1 MHWRIIIS
9 ILISIA
15 NISAYIAIGGSP
27 SSPWDRDATFDPTT
41 GWPTRDF
48 GMVLSTAAIG
58 MGGTYLLNAQGNAQV
73 TVYGGSSAGRIA
85 NKMYNASTNTLS
97 ASLIIPQGATQIMLS
112 FINTSGPGLQN
123 ISVLQPGYDLTS
135 KSNITNLMLTHLSR
149 FSIIRFMD
157 WTSRNTNLEVNW
169 NETTPLNWLQYTPSK
184 RNPCKIIP
192 FIANQLNSNVDIWI
206 NIPYGATDDYVLN
219 VVQLMLNQLN
229 PTINIYVEFSNELWN
244 FIFAQATTNLKA
256 ANDSVLNQDDLL
268 RLAYDNTDQCVN
280 PTIIIQGS
288 DYFNKLYGP
297 PSTFLHD
304 IAIAPDFD
312 LSQYKTCIQTFLLE
326 RGWSQRVPVD
336 VHAVYAA
343 WYGLAVHD
351 YEGGLDTA
359 AGCEGCSLSAKINA
373 TRDNRMIN
381 LCVSF
386 LNGWYRYGFQP
397 LNWWVTGAAQITT
410 YGSWNLL
417 EDMRQETLMDTTA
430 MFNSSSPVAQLLR
443 PSSKLKAIDQIRQRN
458 TAVFQPTPSFQFN
471 INQTIVPSIVTLR
484 LRNIRNGY
492 SIRRFDVV
500 STTTHSI

>member
-97 ASLIIPQGATQIMLS
+97 ASVIIPQGATQIMLS

-123 ISVLQPGYDLTS
+123 ISVLQPGYDLAS
-135 KSNITNLMLTHLSR
+135 KSNITNL
-149 FSIIRFMD
+149 I
-157 WTSRNTNLEVNW
+157 RNTNLEVNW
-169 NETTPLNWLQYTPSK
+169 NETTPLNWLQYTPPK
-184 RNPCKIIP
+184 RNPWKTIP

-268 RLAYDNTDQCVN
+268 RLAYDNKNVGSWKRIRPILADQCVN
-280 PTIIIQGS
+280 PTIIIQGL
-288 DYFNKLYGP
+288 DYLNKLYGP

-304 IAIAPDFD
+304 IAIAPYFD
-312 LSQYKTCIQTFLLE
+312 LSQYKTC
-326 RGWSQRVPVD
+326 QRVPVG
-336 VHAVYAA
+336 VHAVYAT

-359 AGCEGCSLSAKINA
+359 AGCEGCSLSAKSNA

-471 INQTIVPSIVTLR
+471 INPTIVPSIITLR

-492 SIRRFDVV
+492 SIRRFDVM

>member
-1 MHWRIIIS
+1 MHRCIIIS
-9 ILISIA
+9 ILISIS
-15 NISAYIAIGGSP
+15 NISAYIAIGGGP
-27 SSPWDRDATFDPTT
+27 SSPWDANATFDPIA

-48 GMVLSTAAIG
+48 GMVLSTAAID
-58 MGGTYLLNAQGNAQV
+58 MGGTYLLNAQDNAQV
-73 TVYGGSSAGRIA
+73 IVYGGSSAGRIA

-97 ASLIIPQGATQIMLS
+97 AS
-112 FINTSGPGLQN
+112 
-123 ISVLQPGYDLTS
+123 
-135 KSNITNLMLTHLSR
+135 
-149 FSIIRFMD
+149 
-157 WTSRNTNLEVNW
+157 
-169 NETTPLNWLQYTPSK
+169 NETIPLNWLRYTPPK
-184 RNPCKIIP
+184 RNPWKTIP
-192 FIANQLNSNVDIWI
+192 FIENQFNSNVDIWI

-219 VVQLMLNQLN
+219 VAQLMLNQLN

-244 FIFAQATTNLKA
+244 FIFAQATANLKA
-256 ANDSVLNQDDLL
+256 ANDSVLNQDDPL
-268 RLAYDNTDQCVN
+268 RLAYDN
-280 PTIIIQGS
+280 S
-288 DYFNKLYGP
+288 LDYFNKLYCP

-304 IAIAPDFD
+304 IAITPYFD
-312 LSQYKTCIQTFLLE
+312 LSQYKTCIQTFLPE
-326 RGWSQRVPVD
+326 RGWSQRVPVG

-343 WYGLAVHD
+343 WYRLAVHD

-359 AGCEGCSLSAKINA
+359 AAWGGCSLSAKSNA

-417 EDMRQETLMDTTA
+417 EDMRHETLMDTTA

-471 INQTIVPSIVTLR
+471 INPTIVPSIVTLR
-484 LRNIRNGY
+484 LRNIRDGY

>member
-48 GMVLSTAAIG
+48 GMVLSTAAID

-73 TVYGGSSAGRIA
+73 AVYGDSSAGRIA

-97 ASLIIPQGATQIMLS
+97 ASVIIPQGATQIMLS

-149 FSIIRFMD
+149 F
-157 WTSRNTNLEVNW
+157 T
-169 NETTPLNWLQYTPSK
+169 
-184 RNPCKIIP
+184 
-192 FIANQLNSNVDIWI
+192 
-206 NIPYGATDDYVLN
+206 
-219 VVQLMLNQLN
+219 QLMLNQLN

-244 FIFAQATTNLKA
+244 FIFAQATANLKA
-256 ANDSVLNQDDLL
+256 ANDSVLNQDDPL
-268 RLAYDNTDQCVN
+268 RLAYDNKNVGSWKRIRPILADQCVN
-280 PTIIIQGS
+280 PTIIIQGL
-288 DYFNKLYGP
+288 DYLNKLYGP

-312 LSQYKTCIQTFLLE
+312 LSQYKTC
-326 RGWSQRVPVD
+326 QRVPVG
-336 VHAVYAA
+336 VHAVDAA

-359 AGCEGCSLSAKINA
+359 AGCEGCSLSAKSNA
-373 TRDNRMIN
+373 TRDNRM
-381 LCVSF
+381 
-386 LNGWYRYGFQP
+386 
-397 LNWWVTGAAQITT
+397 VTGAAQITT

-417 EDMRQETLMDTTA
+417 EDMRQETLIDTTA

-443 PSSKLKAIDQIRQRN
+443 PSSKLKAIDQIRQTRGN
-458 TAVFQPTPSFQFN
+458 TAVLQPAPSLQFN
-471 INQTIVPSIVTLR
+471 INPTIVPSIVTLR

>member
-48 GMVLSTAAIG
+48 GMVLSTAAID

-73 TVYGGSSAGRIA
+73 AVYGDSSAGRIA

-97 ASLIIPQGATQIMLS
+97 ASVIIPQGATQIMLS

-184 RNPCKIIP
+184 RNPWKTIP
-192 FIANQLNSNVDIWI
+192 FIANQLNSTVDIWI
-206 NIPYGATDDYVLN
+206 NIPYGATDD
-219 VVQLMLNQLN
+219 
-229 PTINIYVEFSNELWN
+229 YVEFSNELWN
-244 FIFAQATTNLKA
+244 FIFAQATANLKA
-256 ANDSVLNQDDLL
+256 ANDSVLNQDDPL
-268 RLAYDNTDQCVN
+268 RLAYDNKNVGSWKRIRPILADQCVN
-280 PTIIIQGS
+280 PTIIIQGL
-288 DYFNKLYGP
+288 DYLNKLYGP

-312 LSQYKTCIQTFLLE
+312 LSQYKTC
-326 RGWSQRVPVD
+326 QRVPVG
-336 VHAVYAA
+336 VHAVDAA

-359 AGCEGCSLSAKINA
+359 AGCEGCSLSAKSNA
-373 TRDNRMIN
+373 TRDNRM
-381 LCVSF
+381 
-386 LNGWYRYGFQP
+386 
-397 LNWWVTGAAQITT
+397 VTGAAQITT

-417 EDMRQETLMDTTA
+417 EDMRQETLIDTTA

-443 PSSKLKAIDQIRQRN
+443 PSSKLKAIDQIRQTRGN
-458 TAVFQPTPSFQFN
+458 TAVLQPAPSLQFN
-471 INQTIVPSIVTLR
+471 INPTIVPSIVTLR

-492 SIRRFDVV
+492 SIRSFDVV
-500 STTTHSI
+500 STTTNSI